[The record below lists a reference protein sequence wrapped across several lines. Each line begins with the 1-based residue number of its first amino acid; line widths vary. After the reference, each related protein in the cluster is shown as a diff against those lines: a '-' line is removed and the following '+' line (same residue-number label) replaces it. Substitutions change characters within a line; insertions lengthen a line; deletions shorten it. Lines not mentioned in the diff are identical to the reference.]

1 MILALVCSHALIL
14 ASSEASPTQRPSS
27 KNFDE
32 SLDEFT
38 AIETNRTT
46 LIKKA
51 VAMASDLKSN
61 ETLRFLEVVEQANEV
76 LVNIRRYFDA
86 GRVMFD
92 VNEGKSN
99 LTETEVI
106 ANYQIAFRGKFST
119 KSKIKTRKF
128 SKSSYP
134 LNQKKLVSAR
144 MFKRRFSLAWQ
155 YLYSHV
161 EALLVR
167 IWTHFAILLIQLV
180 LCTFYENV
188 WLKFS
193 NDCITQSKK
202 FCSSF
207 LVS

>member
-106 ANYQIAFRGKFST
+106 AKTQLLQEEKFMNIQMH
-119 KSKIKTRKF
+119 KLRAIYKTMYAQMEDVPKEE
-128 SKSSYP
+128 
-134 LNQKKLVSAR
+134 LNMLLRPVID
-144 MFKRRFSLAWQ
+144 
-155 YLYSHV
+155 
-161 EALLVR
+161 AL
-167 IWTHFAILLIQLV
+167 
-180 LCTFYENV
+180 
-188 WLKFS
+188 
-193 NDCITQSKK
+193 TQSDQALTPLGQ
-202 FCSSF
+202 SF
-207 LVS
+207 QIELDKVEKTSI